1 MIEIRQSSIFAA
13 LILSALLLTPKTSP
27 ASVASHWFD
36 ETATSENNIDSPAN
50 TSHES
55 SEPQPASTQ
64 LPPVVPLKVTAPIDP
79 TPPELKQEKKNHTK
93 LAAPEKKSSKKSR
106 KKSSKE
112 KAEETSPVISEEEK
126 LLGSRNADNPVDEPL
141 GGAALVEQA
150 NKATEEDNKKFK
162 DALEYVYANHPQIKA
177 QREQVKIADEAVSQ
191 AVSGFRPNASANFS
205 KGRERTGDIAQT
217 WNYDNTKSRSLNVE
231 QPIFSGGSSVSGFM
245 AAKQRVKAAR
255 ANLSATVQ
263 QVLYDAVVAYT
274 DIVEK
279 QSVLELNQ
287 QNVAVLQK
295 QMDVTNARF
304 KVGELTLTD
313 ISQAKARLAG
323 AEASEKQALGDLEG
337 ARATFR
343 RKIGYDVQ
351 GKTAMPQVPP
361 GIPSTL
367 TESLELAYRNNPIL
381 KAAHYNEQ
389 AAGDDVYVKGASILP
404 TVSIQGT
411 MSRADGT
418 SLSALNQIDQDAIK
432 LNINIPIYQSGAEW
446 SRLREARNAAQQ
458 AKFNSFDTH
467 ESVVESVNIAWESF
481 LTSKAIIVSNQAAVD
496 AAETALNGVRKE
508 NEFGTRTILDV
519 LNAEQETFSA
529 RVNLI
534 QAIRTEKLQAYR
546 LLATIGKLTAKDLGL
561 KSQVED
567 LQEHYNS
574 VKYQLLG
581 L

>member
-1 MIEIRQSSIFAA
+1 MIPSKQ
-13 LILSALLLTPKTSP
+13 LYLYTTILAGILLAPTTAP
-27 ASVASHWFD
+27 ASVASHWFED
-36 ETATSENNIDSPAN
+36 SSASQNDIATPEN
-50 TSHES
+50 S
-55 SEPQPASTQ
+55 SAQKNPDTTP
-64 LPPVVPLKVTAPIDP
+64 LPPIDPLKNSAPIDV
-79 TPPELKQEKKNHTK
+79 TPPELKQGELKKEAK
-93 LAAPEKKSSKKSR
+93 PLPEKTAGKKSKNKSA
-106 KKSSKE
+106 KKP
-112 KAEETSPVISEEEK
+112 ETISPVIAEEEK
-126 LLGSRNADNPVDEPL
+126 LLGSKNADSPGEESL

-177 QREQVKIADEAVSQ
+177 QREQVKIADEGVSQ
-191 AVSGFRPNASANFS
+191 AVSGFRPTASANLS
-205 KGRERTGDIAQT
+205 KGRERTGDAAET

-231 QPIFSGGSSVSGFM
+231 QPVFSGGGTVASFM

-255 ANLSATVQ
+255 ANLSATIQ
-263 QVLYDAVVAYT
+263 QVLYDAIVAYT

-304 KVGELTLTD
+304 KVGELTVTD

-323 AEASEKQALGDLEG
+323 AEASEKQSLGDLE
-337 ARATFR
+337 AAKASFR

-351 GKTAMPQVPP
+351 GKTVMPPVPS
-361 GIPSTL
+361 GIPATI
-367 TESLELAYRNNPIL
+367 TESLDLAYMNNPIL

-389 AAGDDVYVKGASILP
+389 AAGDDVYVRSSTILP
-404 TVSIQGT
+404 NVSIQGT
-411 MSRADGT
+411 MSRADGN
-418 SLSALNQIDQDAIK
+418 SLSSLNKIDQDAIR

-458 AKFNSFDTH
+458 AKFNSLDTNQSVT
-467 ESVVESVNIAWESF
+467 ESVKIAWESY

-519 LNAEQETFSA
+519 LNAEQETFAA

-546 LLATIGKLTAKDLGL
+546 LLATVGKLTAKDLGL
-561 KSQVED
+561 KSEAED
-567 LQEHYNS
+567 LKEHYNS
-574 VKYQLLG
+574 AKYQLLG